1 MLRYTLLAK
10 VLCNWHKTWIYW
22 ILFFIPSPNLSNLY
36 VCESCMCSVR
46 LAKPNQINFW
56 TKVTQ
61 VIHKSYNFPSISQKI
76 SSSLTTRL
84 NSRQIYDTWDLQCET
99 RIKSHILKCFREH
112 LETSSAWIL
121 IFKSTQISLFVFIS
135 GVEFHYAI
143 LSYSVCFQ
151 QIYEKCKLVNLME
164 KRFFFFFKFKMIWIF
179 WSIYH

>member
-10 VLCNWHKTWIYW
+10 VLCNWHKTWICW

-56 TKVTQ
+56 TKVK
-61 VIHKSYNFPSISQKI
+61 VIHTSYNFPSISQKI
-76 SSSLTTRL
+76 SSFLTTRL
-84 NSRQIYDTWDLQCET
+84 NSRQIHDTWDLQCET

-121 IFKSTQISLFVFIS
+121 IFKSARISLFVFIS
-135 GVEFHYAI
+135 GVKFHYAI
-143 LSYSVCFQ
+143 LSYLVCFQ
-151 QIYEKCKLVNLME
+151 QIYEKCRLVNLME
-164 KRFFFFFKFKMIWIF
+164 KGIVSFLNSRWFKFF
-179 WSIYH
+179 DLHHH